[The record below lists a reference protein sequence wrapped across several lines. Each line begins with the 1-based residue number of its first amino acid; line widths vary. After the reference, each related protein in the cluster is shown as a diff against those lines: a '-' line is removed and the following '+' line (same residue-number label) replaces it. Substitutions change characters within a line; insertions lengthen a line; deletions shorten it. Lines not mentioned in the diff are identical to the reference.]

1 MRCPEKW
8 PPTIGTGKSR
18 FFEKGALEIVVASEF
33 IKKMASTSGWL
44 AMVVRVIMFATVI
57 FLNSSVES
65 QSASAPT
72 KVVGSYSAMNARVAP
87 LWIAQ
92 DQGYFKKYGTD
103 IDAVFIRTG
112 PLQVASLVSGDTDI
126 GYGCDECCGGQPGAD
141 LI

>member
-1 MRCPEKW
+1 
-8 PPTIGTGKSR
+8 
-18 FFEKGALEIVVASEF
+18 
-33 IKKMASTSGWL
+33 
-44 AMVVRVIMFATVI
+44 MVNVRVIIFATVI

-72 KVVGSYSAMNARVAP
+72 KVVASYSAMNARVAP

-112 PLQVASLVSGDTDI
+112 PLQVASLVSDDTDI
-126 GYGCDECCGGQPGAD
+126 GYMVRRMLWGQPGR
-141 LI
+141 I